1 MKSFK
6 LDWLVLPMI
15 GAIVVVLCWQIVAG
29 KKTFTLTGSADDMH
43 TAVAGLPEGEAL
55 WVKIKPKVMAGD
67 AEAIKAVPGGD
78 QAWEAISSSF
88 EEKRVGLI
96 PALPNVV
103 ETWDASKPYIVQP
116 FAKRGEMDQGILRF
130 TWYSLILVA
139 KGYALALILGT
150 PIGFLLGLST
160 MFTKTFDPII
170 QVLRP
175 VSPLAWL
182 PLGLVLFMGA
192 GKNASELGALFTIAV
207 CSMWPTV
214 LNTAV
219 GVRAIPQD
227 YLNVAKVLKLSRTKT
242 LFKVLIPAS
251 LPYMFTGFRLSLGIA
266 WLVIVA
272 AEMLTGRPGVGGF
285 LWQEYNSLIYEHIIL
300 CIITIGVVGFVLDRL
315 MSVVEKR
322 FKAA

>member
-6 LDWLVLPMI
+6 LDWLILPILGAVIVIVGWHVL
-15 GAIVVVLCWQIVAG
+15 AG
-29 KKTFTLTGSADDMH
+29 KNVVTK
-43 TAVAGLPEGEAL
+43 
-55 WVKIKPKVMAGD
+55 D
-67 AEAIKAVPGGD
+67 AEGNVA
-78 QAWEAISSSF
+78 S
-88 EEKRVGLI
+88 EERKGAI

-103 ETWDASKPYIVQP
+103 ETWQSSKPYIVEP
-116 FAKRGEMDQGILRF
+116 FAKRGELDQGILRF
-130 TWYSLILVA
+130 TWLSLVLVA
-139 KGYALALILGT
+139 KGYLIALIIGT
-150 PIGFLLGLST
+150 PLGFMIGLSKF
-160 MFTKTFDPII
+160 FTKMTDPII

-182 PLGLVLFMGA
+182 PLGMVLFLDA
-192 GKNASELGALFTIAV
+192 GRNASELAALFTIAV

-227 YLNVAKVLKLSRTKT
+227 YLNVAKVLKLSKFKT
-242 LFKVLIPAS
+242 LTKVMIPAT

-285 LWQEYNSLIYEHIIL
+285 LWQQYNALIYEQIIL
-300 CIITIGVVGFVLDRL
+300 CILTIGIVGFILDRL
-315 MSVVEKR
+315 MSVVERR
-322 FKAA
+322 FKTA